1 MSFRGVLFAAIQLML
16 IQVSLTARQ
25 PDSLMLVTGIVY
37 NPAFQPLP
45 ASHVI
50 NLSTREG
57 DITDSL
63 GMFQLHAYP
72 ADTLL
77 ILNISYKD
85 TMVTAARIRAQPQI
99 RLQDRYYAL
108 EEARIFEWGSTYG
121 DFKEAIVQMPNRQT
135 LGESMGLPRQDPDY
149 VPLEMDPKAVKSPAY
164 LISSPLSFFYQNFN
178 RQAKSARKVYW
189 MEKNREEMEQF
200 SRIIGKE
207 NIASIT
213 GLTGDRLLDFQS
225 FLNNR
230 MECDH
235 RCTELELYTEIHALW
250 ELYRELESLG
260 L

>member
-99 RLQDRYYAL
+99 RLQDRYYVL
-108 EEARIFEWGSTYG
+108 EEAS
-121 DFKEAIVQMPNRQT
+121 
-135 LGESMGLPRQDPDY
+135 
-149 VPLEMDPKAVKSPAY
+149 
-164 LISSPLSFFYQNFN
+164 SFFIRILTG
-178 RQAKSARKVYW
+178 RQSQPEKSTGWRKTRRRGTGFHGSSARK
-189 MEKNREEMEQF
+189 
-200 SRIIGKE
+200 I
-207 NIASIT
+207 SIP
-213 GLTGDRLLDFQS
+213 LR
-225 FLNNR
+225 
-230 MECDH
+230 
-235 RCTELELYTEIHALW
+235 A
-250 ELYRELESLG
+250 
-260 L
+260 